1 MWATSGTF
9 LVSLAFM
16 LILSASVTI
25 VVLSTTSPPSVLSL
39 VMRKSARRLV
49 MHVLKPRKTPRQ
61 EVLVVEAVEAVVD
74 VEAVEVV
81 AEENVLLGTMITQR
95 KAPTLVL

>member
-9 LVSLAFM
+9 LGSLAFM
-16 LILSASVTI
+16 LILSTSVTI
-25 VVLSTTSPPSVLSL
+25 VVLSTISPPSVLSL

-49 MHVLKPRKTPRQ
+49 KHVLNPREMPRQ
-61 EVLVVEAVEAVVD
+61 EELVVEAVAAVVD
-74 VEAVEVV
+74 VEVELV
-81 AEENVLLGTMITQR
+81 AEANVLLGTMITRR

>member
-16 LILSASVTI
+16 LILSTSVTI
-25 VVLSTTSPPSVLSL
+25 VVLSTISPPRVLSL

-49 MHVLKPRKTPRQ
+49 KHVLKPREMPRQ
-61 EVLVVEAVEAVVD
+61 EELVVEAVAAVVD
-74 VEAVEVV
+74 VEVELV
-81 AEENVLLGTMITQR
+81 AEENVLLGTMITRR